1 MRARLAAAFVLAAV
15 LALPAGAQG
24 GGATA
29 AARHYC
35 GKIAS
40 TSVYPYARVYSLRR
54 VSCRTAR
61 KVARRYD
68 KYGTTYP
75 RWACALAHGD
85 RPRLFSC
92 GRGGKSGDLRKW
104 PYALEALGSK
114 TR

>member
-1 MRARLAAAFVLAAV
+1 MLARLAAVSVVAAA
-15 LALPAGAQG
+15 LLLPAGAHG
-24 GGATA
+24 GEATQ

-40 TSVYPYARVYSLRR
+40 TSVYPYARIYSLRR

-75 RWACALAHGD
+75 RWRCGLAHD
-85 RPRLFSC
+85 DLPRLFSC
-92 GRGGKSGDLRKW
+92 GRGGKSGDLRNW
-104 PYALEALGSK
+104 PYALEARGSR